1 MLDKIEMYIGQGL
14 YYLKSSIA
22 IALIIYSIILATL
35 WIIGNRNSIKTKLIP
50 INKLI
55 FEYLLVL
62 NIIVILWSYVN
73 ILDTKSQTF
82 LCCTSS

>member
-55 FEYLLVL
+55 FESYTHGATVISICFISEN
-62 NIIVILWSYVN
+62 NIIY
-73 ILDTKSQTF
+73 F
-82 LCCTSS
+82 